1 MASINE
7 IHYLM
12 TTARAEHPVASSAIA
27 EFIQAY
33 KQAREDSDD
42 GIRESAAFIARALQE
57 HARGWLDDDDM
68 IILLEGQR
76 DLARLRANN
85 AQIALGSRIRS
96 TVIRLIDIALALL
109 VGAIIRTAA
118 TACVYLPTAHL
129 PPVDK
134 RHRPDNRVVNP
145 AASRPDRPCSSALY

>member
-7 IHYLM
+7 IHYLI
-12 TTARAEHPVASSAIA
+12 TTAQAEHPVASSAIA
-27 EFIQAY
+27 EFIQTY

-42 GIRESAAFIARALQE
+42 AIRESAAFIARALQE

-96 TVIRLIDIALALL
+96 TVIRLIDIAWRCWSARYNQDCGNCLRLSSDSAF
-109 VGAIIRTAA
+109 
-118 TACVYLPTAHL
+118 TAC
-129 PPVDK
+129 
-134 RHRPDNRVVNP
+134 
-145 AASRPDRPCSSALY
+145 

>member
-7 IHYLM
+7 IHNLM

-42 GIRESAAFIARALQE
+42 GIREFAAF
-57 HARGWLDDDDM
+57 
-68 IILLEGQR
+68 
-76 DLARLRANN
+76 
-85 AQIALGSRIRS
+85 IALGSRIRS

-109 VGAIIRTAA
+109 VGA
-118 TACVYLPTAHL
+118 L
-129 PPVDK
+129 
-134 RHRPDNRVVNP
+134 
-145 AASRPDRPCSSALY
+145 

>member
-7 IHYLM
+7 IHNLM
-12 TTARAEHPVASSAIA
+12 TTARAEHPVVSSAIA
-27 EFIQAY
+27 EFIQTY

-68 IILLEGQR
+68 IIPAGR
-76 DLARLRANN
+76 TAGPSPGYSANN

-109 VGAIIRTAA
+109 VGA
-118 TACVYLPTAHL
+118 L
-129 PPVDK
+129 
-134 RHRPDNRVVNP
+134 
-145 AASRPDRPCSSALY
+145 

>member
-7 IHYLM
+7 IHNLM
-12 TTARAEHPVASSAIA
+12 TTARAEHPVVSSAIA

-57 HARGWLDDDDM
+57 HARGWLDDDDDM

-96 TVIRLIDIALALL
+96 TVIRLIDIALVLL
-109 VGAIIRTAA
+109 VGA
-118 TACVYLPTAHL
+118 L
-129 PPVDK
+129 
-134 RHRPDNRVVNP
+134 
-145 AASRPDRPCSSALY
+145 

>member
-7 IHYLM
+7 IHNLM
-12 TTARAEHPVASSAIA
+12 TTARAEHPVAFSAIA

-76 DLARLRANN
+76 DLARLRAIMRKSPSAAVSGLRSSASLISPWRCWSARYNQDCGN
-85 AQIALGSRIRS
+85 CLRLSSGS
-96 TVIRLIDIALALL
+96 AF
-109 VGAIIRTAA
+109 
-118 TACVYLPTAHL
+118 TAC
-129 PPVDK
+129 
-134 RHRPDNRVVNP
+134 
-145 AASRPDRPCSSALY
+145 

>member
-1 MASINE
+1 MTSINE
-7 IHYLM
+7 MRNLL
-12 TTARAEHPVASSAIA
+12 TADRAEHPIASSAIA
-27 EFIQAY
+27 EFIQTY

-57 HARGWLDDDDM
+57 HARGWLDDDDDI

-96 TVIRLIDIALALL
+96 TVIRLIDIALASL
-109 VGAIIRTAA
+109 VGA
-118 TACVYLPTAHL
+118 L
-129 PPVDK
+129 
-134 RHRPDNRVVNP
+134 
-145 AASRPDRPCSSALY
+145 

>member
-27 EFIQAY
+27 EFIQTY

-76 DLARLRANN
+76 ASPGYAPIMRKSPSAAVSGLRSSASLISPWRCWSARYNQDCGNCLR
-85 AQIALGSRIRS
+85 LSSGS
-96 TVIRLIDIALALL
+96 AF
-109 VGAIIRTAA
+109 
-118 TACVYLPTAHL
+118 TAC
-129 PPVDK
+129 
-134 RHRPDNRVVNP
+134 
-145 AASRPDRPCSSALY
+145 

>member
-7 IHYLM
+7 IHNLM

-27 EFIQAY
+27 EFIQTY

-42 GIRESAAFIARALQE
+42 AIRESAAFIARALQE

-109 VGAIIRTAA
+109 VGALLSGLRQLLAFIFRQRIYRLLIRGIDQIIE
-118 TACVYLPTAHL
+118 L
-129 PPVDK
+129 
-134 RHRPDNRVVNP
+134 
-145 AASRPDRPCSSALY
+145 